1 MATNRTADEQ
11 ARLESEETARKEA
24 ELAAKEKVPGYRI
37 VPSRRPP
44 DIALPSDG
52 NTMGLTIANP
62 DNLKETMPLEKELS
76 RVNGLRVVL
85 TGGDARGGTFMCISI
100 DRPIDLPGILNKMPM
115 VGAVSGS
122 GKRLLVALKSYNS

>member
-1 MATNRTADEQ
+1 MNKLDWNQKKPPEKKQ
-11 ARLESEETARKEA
+11 NWLPKKKSPGIESFHHDGLQT
-24 ELAAKEKVPGYRI
+24 L
-37 VPSRRPP
+37 
-44 DIALPSDG
+44 LPSDG

-62 DNLKETMPLEKELS
+62 DNLKETMLLEKELS

-85 TGGDARGGTFMCISI
+85 TGGDARGGTFMCILI

-122 GKRLLVALKSYNS
+122 GKRLLVSLKSYNS